1 MDWTTE
7 YALCSYGWLFLS
19 ACLGPARSKN
29 AVLFDRSSSPST
41 FYIYYDVLC
50 IAVWAS
56 ERSSTTTAGGVAS
69 APHVY
74 IYCIVFSTRQCR
86 CIYTHSFLFL
96 PSSLYFSL
104 FFLCFF
110 SLFKRMHAFASLRV
124 FLRCFV
130 DAMLTTICSGKTNQK
145 LLYGRG
151 RFLRIDALC
160 EGNKN
165 KTMFFPQ

>member
-104 FFLCFF
+104 FFCVS
-110 SLFKRMHAFASLRV
+110 SLYSNACMHL
-124 FLRCFV
+124 
-130 DAMLTTICSGKTNQK
+130 
-145 LLYGRG
+145 LLYEY
-151 RFLRIDALC
+151 FFVVSLMPCSLPFALAKQT
-160 EGNKN
+160 KN
-165 KTMFFPQ
+165 YCMVVVVF